1 MSAPPTALDIDSV
14 RETVARTVL
23 VPGDPGYDERRA
35 LHTGGF
41 DQRPA
46 LIVVP
51 ADAAEVARTVALAR
65 ETGMELAV
73 RAGGHHV
80 AGLATTEG
88 GLQLDLRGLRQL
100 TIDAA
105 GRTVRVGAGL
115 TAGEVTRALSLH
127 RLAVGFGDTASV
139 GVSGLTLGGGIG
151 LLSRKHGL
159 AVDSLVAA
167 EVVTAD
173 SRLHRVSAG
182 VEPELFW
189 ALRGGGGNLG
199 VVTSLTFRLVEVDPF
214 LGGRLVLPATPEALA
229 GFVRLATEAPRELT
243 TIVNVVPAAMLG
255 GAAPAGSA
263 VLAATVAWSGD
274 IDAGEAAVAP
284 FRALA
289 TPLVDDVAPR
299 PYADMLAEGPE
310 GEPPVAV
317 NDTRFLHS
325 VDVDGAT
332 GLLEWVQRP
341 AEYLPVAQLRVLG
354 GAMSDVPV
362 DATAYAHRDAPILAF
377 AAAVLTGPADQAVAG
392 ADVVRVL
399 SALPQHPGAYVNF
412 LGPHGGS
419 RLDAAYPGRTG
430 QRLAAVK
437 AEVDPENLFHRAHGF
452 PPAGER

>member
-1 MSAPPTALDIDSV
+1 MSAPPTTLDIDSV

-23 VPGDPGYDERRA
+23 VAGEPGYDERRA

-41 DQRPA
+41 DRRPA

-51 ADAAEVARTVALAR
+51 ADAAEVARAVALAR
-65 ETGMELAV
+65 DTGLELAV
-73 RAGGHHV
+73 RSGGHHA

-88 GLQLDLRGLRQL
+88 GLLLDLRDLRQL
-100 TIDAA
+100 TIDAE
-105 GRTVRVGAGL
+105 RRIVRVGAGL

-159 AVDSLVAA
+159 AVDSLLAA
-167 EVVTAD
+167 ELVTAD
-173 SRLHRVSAG
+173 SRLHRVSAD
-182 VEPELFW
+182 VEPDLFW

-214 LGGRLVLPATPEALA
+214 LGGRLVLPATPETLA

-263 VLAATVAWSGD
+263 ALAATLAWTGD
-274 IDAGEAAVAP
+274 LDAGEAAVAP

-289 TPLVDDVAPR
+289 TPLVDDVVPR

-310 GEPPVAV
+310 GAPPVSV
-317 NDTRFLHS
+317 NDTVYLRSL
-325 VDVDGAT
+325 DVDGAA
-332 GLLEWVQRP
+332 GLVDWVRG
-341 AEYLPVAQLRVLG
+341 AAGYLPVVQLRVLG
-354 GAMSDVPV
+354 GAIADVPA
-362 DATAYAHRDAPILAF
+362 DATAYAHREAPILAF
-377 AAAVLTGPADQAVAG
+377 AAAILTGPGDRAVAG
-392 ADVVRVL
+392 ADVARVL
-399 SALPQHPGAYVNF
+399 TGLPQHPGAYVNF
-412 LGPHGGS
+412 LGHDDGP
-419 RLDAAYPGRTG
+419 RVAAAYPGRTG

-437 AEVDPENLFHRAHGF
+437 AQVDPDNLFHRTHGV
-452 PPAGER
+452 ARGGGR